1 MWLARCPPEAKRSAP
16 DTGTVSAVETVA
28 ESGTAVK
35 RVTTMLRTRDTTTGT
50 DHDVASGSWEGAH
63 HHGAARGWDDVKVC
77 KKTRKNK
84 KDLNGQF
91 LPSFAMFYKF

>member
-63 HHGAARGWDDVKVC
+63 IMARQGGGTTLSYV
-77 KKTRKNK
+77 
-84 KDLNGQF
+84 
-91 LPSFAMFYKF
+91 PSPKHLR